1 MGFEPVGVYK
11 RIGWKAGAWH
21 DVGWWQ
27 LDLQPGTT
35 AAPAEPLPPV
45 G

>member
-1 MGFEPVGVYK
+1 MGFQLVGIYRNVGY
-11 RIGWKAGAWH
+11 KAGAWH

-27 LDLQPGTT
+27 LPLSDPTGD
-35 AAPAEPLPPV
+35 PPEPQEWL